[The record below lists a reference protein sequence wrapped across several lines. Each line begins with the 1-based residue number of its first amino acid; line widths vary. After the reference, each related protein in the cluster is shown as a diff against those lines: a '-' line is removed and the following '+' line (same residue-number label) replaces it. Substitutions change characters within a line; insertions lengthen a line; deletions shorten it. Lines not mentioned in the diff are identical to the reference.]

1 MDENALK
8 GKNRFVS
15 DGLATDRECRML
27 METVKWFGVQGDGYY
42 NNKSPHTEMERFDGI
57 TLNRAAL
64 LVYFSLLDAKYFELY
79 VKLTEKAKQHLQN
92 YFKLKHE
99 LYFTFT
105 HLVCRTA
112 VPGKICKILWPNI
125 RWILIFRSP

>member
-1 MDENALK
+1 MDEKALN
-8 GKNRFVS
+8 GKDRFVS

-27 METVKWFGVQGDGYY
+27 METVKLFGVQGDGYH

-57 TLNRAAL
+57 TLSRAAL
-64 LVYFSLLDAKYFELY
+64 LVYFSLLDSKYLELY
-79 VKLTEKAKQHLQN
+79 LKLTEKVKRHLQN
-92 YFKLKHE
+92 YFKLKRE

-112 VPGKICKILWPNI
+112 IPGKICRKIVAEYSADFN
-125 RWILIFRSP
+125 F